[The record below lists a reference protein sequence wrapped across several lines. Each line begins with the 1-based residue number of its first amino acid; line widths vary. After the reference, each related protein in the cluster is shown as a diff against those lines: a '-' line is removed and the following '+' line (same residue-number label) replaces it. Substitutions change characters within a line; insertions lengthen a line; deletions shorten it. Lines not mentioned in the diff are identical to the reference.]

1 MVTLLCHHR
10 HHCTIKQPSLAQRQR
25 TGNRPFLIA
34 TILLNNANPF
44 AEASLLGIL
53 LLFGYII
60 VYHRHH
66 CTIKQT
72 SLAQRQRTGIRP
84 FLLHRYYQTH
94 RQDLCRSKYFRHI
107 AFVWLNCVSSPP
119 PLHNQTN
126 FRCTKTKDGQMF
138 FFIAPIL
145 PNTQARPLQK
155 QVFPCTLIC
164 FATQLHLHCLV
175 QKNRTA

>member
-126 FRCTKTKDGQMF
+126 F
-138 FFIAPIL
+138 
-145 PNTQARPLQK
+145 
-155 QVFPCTLIC
+155 PCTRQRTETVLFYCNYITKRTNKAIC
-164 FATQLHLHCLV
+164 RSKFFHVH
-175 QKNRTA
+175 